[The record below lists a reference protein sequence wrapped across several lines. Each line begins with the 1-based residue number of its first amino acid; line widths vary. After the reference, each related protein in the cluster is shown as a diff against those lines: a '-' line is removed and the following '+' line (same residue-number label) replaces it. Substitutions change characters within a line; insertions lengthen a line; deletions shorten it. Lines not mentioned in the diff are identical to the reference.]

1 MPHRRPFRSRADAVA
16 VAFCISGHGFGH
28 ASRQV
33 EVINALGALAPGLP
47 LHIFTQA
54 SRWLLE
60 RTLRVPATLHAW
72 EVDTGAIQQDSLA
85 MDVPATLEA
94 AARFEAEADQSAVT
108 LARAFRAHDVRVVV
122 CDAPAMPCTAAQHA
136 GLPAV
141 LLANFTWDWIY
152 ADFTA
157 DHPGYADL
165 PARLGARYGQ
175 ADAAWRLPMHG
186 GFDTVRT
193 VLDFPWVARRSRRD
207 PGDTRARLGAGDSRP
222 LALISFG
229 GYGVAGMT
237 LAHHAGAPYRLVLS
251 AGAQHGATDAPPD
264 CIAADRDRLDA
275 LGLRYEDLVA
285 ACDLVVSKPGYG
297 IVSECVANDT
307 ALLYTDRG
315 RFREYPVMVEAMPAV
330 LRCAHLDQQ
339 ALASQRWD
347 AQVDRLLAQP
357 APGERPLVNGADV
370 AAGMLT
376 AMV

>member
-1 MPHRRPFRSRADAVA
+1 MA

-47 LHIFTQA
+47 LHVFTQA

-60 RTLRVPATLHAW
+60 RTLRVPTTLHAW
-72 EVDTGAIQQDSLA
+72 TVDTGAVQRDSLA
-85 MDVPATLEA
+85 IDIPATLA
-94 AARFEAEADQSAVT
+94 TAARFEAEADDAAVA
-108 LARAFRAHDVRVVV
+108 LARAFRTHDVRVVV

-136 GLPAV
+136 GVPSV

-152 ADFTA
+152 EDFTA
-157 DHPGYADL
+157 DHQGYDDL
-165 PARLGARYGQ
+165 PARLGARYAQ

-186 GFDTVRT
+186 GFETVRT

-207 PGDTRARLGAGDSRP
+207 PADTRARLGADDGRP

-229 GYGVAGMT
+229 GYGVADMT

-251 AGAQHGATDAPPD
+251 AGAQHSSTDAPAD
-264 CIAADRDRLDA
+264 RIAADRDRLDA

-315 RFREYPVMVEAMPAV
+315 RFREYPVMVEAMPRV
-330 LRCAHLDQQ
+330 LRCAYIDQH
-339 ALASQRWD
+339 ALATRRWD
-347 AQVDRLLAQP
+347 VEVEGLLAQP
-357 APGERPLVNGADV
+357 APRERPLVNGADV
-370 AAGMLT
+370 AAGMLS
-376 AMV
+376 AML